1 MLNGSVGFE
10 EQVVDADREQAKTD
24 QEWAFCREVF
34 PRIPYPWYVLPGK
47 IATSL
52 QQLARSHATS
62 PVALPGAACAIICS
76 TVGATL
82 SVSPKQSWDEPLVL
96 WFTDCRDTG
105 LGKTHAVRALDRVIV
120 KAQIAANAAFAEQEE
135 SEESKPINDRKKVP
149 RAKAFFTTDLTLE
162 GIRNDCAAREHGGIV
177 CFLDELSAFI
187 SAQNQYKSKGADREA
202 WLCLYDGKAARA
214 SRAERAVTIANA
226 RVSIVGGCQPRV
238 WLESFGARSGLYL
251 SDGTVYRFLTTFEP
265 YSYHE
270 LTAEPWSDENRSAW
284 DDTLSMC
291 MSWAD
296 EIVKIPQWKAR
307 RLQLTDDA
315 RRHFL
320 KWRNTLARNS
330 DKFPQ
335 PMRGYLPKFYGQA
348 LRLAGALYCIDVFS
362 KGDKPDNFLDLNAI
376 KKGIAALSFYAGH
389 AVDAMMSLSTGSV
402 AYSSVLEEQ
411 AARLA
416 VTLEKLRGDIDSG
429 RLAVGFIQERFNAE
443 NPEQYRFKTPKSMGS
458 FLRGVGLSASDGSH
472 DANGRR
478 AVRCLIWDKKT
489 EAFIKQ
495 RLRSLQS
502 LQTQADSGFTDADI
516 GKETSAKSEKSTDE
530 AGVIQTLQTL
540 GNECPQ
546 AETLSDRGLTDNAD
560 NADVVLEQTCQTCQA
575 AEMDQGE
582 LLCYAATLFDKEYR
596 RAVPV
601 PPYPCGR
608 WRQKSASR

>member
-1 MLNGSVGFE
+1 MLNGSVEFE
-10 EQVVDADREQAKTD
+10 EQVLDADREQAKID
-24 QEWAFCREVF
+24 QEWDFCREVF

-135 SEESKPINDRKKVP
+135 SEESKPIHERKKVP

-296 EIVKIPQWKAR
+296 EIVKNPQWRAR

-315 RRHFL
+315 RDHFL
-320 KWRNTLARNS
+320 QWRNTLARDS
-330 DKFPQ
+330 EKFPQ

-362 KGDKPDNFLDLNAI
+362 RGDTPKNFLDLDAVE
-376 KKGIAALSFYAGH
+376 KGILALSFYAGH

-402 AYSSVLEEQ
+402 TYSSVLEEQ

-416 VTLEKLRGDIDSG
+416 GTLGKLRGDIDSG
-429 RLAVGFIQERFNAE
+429 RLAVGFIHERFNAE
-443 NPEQYRFKTPKSMGS
+443 NPEQYSFKTPRSTGA
-458 FLRGVGLSASDGSH
+458 FLRNVGLSVSDGNH
-472 DANGRR
+472 NANNRR
-478 AVRCLIWDKKT
+478 AVRCLVWDKET
-489 EAFIKQ
+489 EAFIKRHLQ
-495 RLRSLQS
+495 RLQS
-502 LQTQADSGFTDADI
+502 LKTQADGDFTDADI
-516 GKETSAKSEKSTDE
+516 GKQTSAKSARTVDVS
-530 AGVIQTLQTL
+530 GNMQTLQTL
-540 GNECPQ
+540 ENERPQ
-546 AETLSDRGLTDNAD
+546 AETCSDSGLTDNAD
-560 NADVVLEQTCQTCQA
+560 NADVVVEKSCHTCQA
-575 AEMDQGE
+575 AAMDQGE
-582 LLCYAATLFDKEYR
+582 LLCYAAAVFDKKYR

-601 PPYPCGR
+601 PPCPCDR
-608 WRQKSASR
+608 WAEKSAPG